1 MHPNTIKHA
10 YPELHAGFNSAVK
23 ELVAKLCSLG
33 YADTTVS
40 FYEQGAVHF
49 SFSLARRRI
58 SPSQLKQSHFADFLS
73 RHAPYVTA
81 RSGNCADAPAACV
94 PLPCAR

>member
-1 MHPNTIKHA
+1 MQGKTINQA
-10 YPELHAGFNSAVK
+10 CQQLHAGFKSAVK
-23 ELVAKLCSLG
+23 ELMTKLCSLG
-33 YADTTVS
+33 YAARTVS